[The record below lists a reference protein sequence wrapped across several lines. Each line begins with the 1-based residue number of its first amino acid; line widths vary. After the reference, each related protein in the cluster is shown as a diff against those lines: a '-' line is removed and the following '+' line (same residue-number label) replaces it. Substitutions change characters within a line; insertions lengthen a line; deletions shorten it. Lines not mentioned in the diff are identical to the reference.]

1 MQSKFGSMSDEFLK
15 LQNQICYRLYL
26 ASNGMMRLYK
36 PLLSPLGLTYP
47 QYILM
52 LSLWEQDHV
61 TMGQLATATSMDKG
75 FLSTLVKSL
84 QGKGHIQVT
93 SDSQD
98 SRKKIIALSKRG
110 QKLKDKAQD
119 IPRTLLCMLGGDQGR
134 PDEIARLKA
143 MLDELNRTIAGLEE
157 S

>member
-1 MQSKFGSMSDEFLK
+1 MQSKFDSMGDEFLK

-26 ASNGMMRLYK
+26 ASNGVMRLYK
-36 PLLSPLGLTYP
+36 PLLAPLGLTYP

-52 LSLWEQDHV
+52 LSLWEEDHV
-61 TMGQLATATSMDKG
+61 TMGQLAAATSMDKG

-84 QGKGHIQVT
+84 QGKGLIQVA
-93 SDSQD
+93 SDAHD
-98 SRKKIIALSKRG
+98 SRKKILVVSKKG

-119 IPRTLLCMLGGDQGR
+119 IPKTLLCMLGGDRER
-134 PDEIARLKA
+134 PEEIALLRS

-157 S
+157 P